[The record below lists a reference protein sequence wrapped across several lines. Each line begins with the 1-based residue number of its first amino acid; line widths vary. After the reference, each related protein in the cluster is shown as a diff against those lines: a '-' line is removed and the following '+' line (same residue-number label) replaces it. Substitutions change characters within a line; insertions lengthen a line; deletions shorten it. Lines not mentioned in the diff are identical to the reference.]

1 MAGSCKGGIRSLERA
16 GILVPSTSAWGSPIV
31 PVAKGDGGVRVCVD
45 FRRVNKLM
53 VKDSY
58 HIPLVAE
65 IVERVGKARVL
76 SKLDLSKSFYQ
87 VKLADEARAKT
98 AIVTQFGKLEFTRMP
113 FGLVNATSTF
123 QRLMDRVLEGLT
135 DFCSAYVDD
144 ILIHSKDGASHLEHL
159 DIVLGRLHG
168 AGLMAKRSKCE
179 WGKAKLVYLGHQ
191 IGNGRLAVPSD
202 RVAHVAEYIQ
212 PTTKKGVRAFLGMCG
227 YYRKF
232 VKDFCKVAHP
242 LTQMLKI
249 SDPEQVQWTLE
260 GEQAFVALRESLC
273 NTCMLTIPAVSDFFR
288 LHTDPSGAGLGA
300 VLSVLREEKDLPVA
314 YYSQQL
320 QGAQRRYSATELEC
334 LAVVVA
340 IRHFEV
346 YLAGQTFQLVT
357 DHQAIQGLRSSTN
370 HNRRLT
376 R

>member
-1 MAGSCKGGIRSLERA
+1 
-16 GILVPSTSAWGSPIV
+16 
-31 PVAKGDGGVRVCVD
+31 
-45 FRRVNKLM
+45 
-53 VKDSY
+53 
-58 HIPLVAE
+58 
-65 IVERVGKARVL
+65 
-76 SKLDLSKSFYQ
+76 
-87 VKLADEARAKT
+87 
-98 AIVTQFGKLEFTRMP
+98 MP

-168 AGLMAKRSKCE
+168 AGLTAKRSKCK

-212 PTTKKGVRAFLGMCG
+212 PTTKKGVRAFLGTCG

-232 VKDFCKVAHP
+232 VKDFGKVAHP
-242 LTQMLKI
+242 LTQMLKK
-249 SDPEQVQWTLE
+249 SEPEQVQWTLE
-260 GEQAFVALRESLC
+260 GEQAFVALSESLC
-273 NTCMLTIPAVSDFFR
+273 NTCMLTIPAVSEFFR
-288 LHTDPSGAGLGA
+288 LHTDASGAGLGA
-300 VLSVLREEKDLPVA
+300 VLSVLREEKELPVV
-314 YYSQQL
+314 YFSQQL

-346 YLAGQTFQLVT
+346 YLAGQTFELVT
-357 DHQAIQGLRSSTN
+357 DHQALQGLRSSTN

-376 R
+376 RWALFLQDFDFKITYRPGPDNSNADGLSRQCWTWEENVDTDEGATLSGDGEELRVGRCGRPATDRQEAAPPPRQST